1 MSELE
6 MVIKNLDAVAKCRRC
21 SCLTCGREGAG
32 ELHDHVC
39 TQGEHCVDTLD
50 KMLRRLYAFATVAG
64 QAGTMIKQLAR
75 ERDALQP
82 KQNDALLEEGD
93 VSEAMAEAA
102 GRALASGLRMAWDG
116 LAPGKVDPQF
126 PTWWGGNYAN
136 AHQGDYVELGR
147 KIVEEALRARRPL
160 A

>member
-21 SCLTCGREGAG
+21 SCLSCGREGAG

-39 TQGEHCVDTLD
+39 TQGEHCIDTREKL
-50 KMLRRLYAFATVAG
+50 LRRLYAFATVVG
-64 QAGTMIKQLAR
+64 QARTMIKQLAR
-75 ERDALQP
+75 ERDALRP
-82 KQNDALLEEGD
+82 KQNDAVLEEGE
-93 VSEAMAEAA
+93 VSETMAEEA

-116 LAPGKVDPQF
+116 LAPGKVDPQY
-126 PTWWGGNYAN
+126 PTWWGGAHAN

-147 KIVEEALRARRPL
+147 KIVEAALRARVPS

>member
-21 SCLTCGREGAG
+21 SCLSCDREGAG

-39 TQGEHCVDTLD
+39 TQGEHCVDTREN
-50 KMLRRLYAFATVAG
+50 MLRRMYAFATVAG
-64 QAGTMIKQLAR
+64 QARTMIKQLAR
-75 ERDALQP
+75 ELDPLQP
-82 KQNDALLEEGD
+82 KQNNAVLEEGE
-93 VSEAMAEAA
+93 VSNVMAEAA
-102 GRALASGLRMAWDG
+102 GRALAGGIRMAWDG
-116 LAPGKVDPQF
+116 LAPGKVDPQY
-126 PTWWGGNYAN
+126 PTWWDGRHAN

-147 KIVEEALRARRPL
+147 KIVEAALRAKAPS